1 VTSTTRTPKTLKTP
15 TTRVAHLRRGRPR
28 RDEAGERRIR
38 RAGELMRAA
47 AMVFAERG
55 PRATTM
61 DSLSEALGIPKAV
74 LYRYFP
80 SKDELL
86 HAILGRILDQWTEL
100 HNRPWRG
107 LSNNLRDVIALARA
121 NPDELRLLVRNC
133 ETDPELRRYYD
144 TLHSTIVRFTEEL
157 LAEASEGM
165 ASDPVI
171 RTLSSHAV
179 AGFMLHGVLWWIEH
193 ADPSRDEDFMR
204 WARDS
209 LGTLYRRWMPD
220 ADWRPRQPHGNAKSA
235 DEAERPAMRKAEK
248 TPSGKPG

>member
-1 VTSTTRTPKTLKTP
+1 MTSTTRTPKTLKTP

-133 ETDPELRRYYD
+133 ATDPELRRYYD

-220 ADWRPRQPHGNAKSA
+220 ADWRPRQPHGNSKTAG
-235 DEAERPAMRKAEK
+235 EAERPAMRKAEK
-248 TPSGKPG
+248 KPSGKPG